1 MSTIKNH
8 INTYATTTAYDNDL
22 NKDYPNVSYIEEDDI
37 VLFEKI
43 NYAQEYFAIES
54 LEDNNTIM
62 FRLFSERP
70 GASSA
75 KTISVSTDDGKTWAN
90 YTSTTGGATIAT
102 LNNGEKVLIKGNN
115 SAYAD
120 TYGYNYFHTTRQF
133 DVSGNIMSLIYGDNF
148 KEKYSLPYG
157 GYNFQNLLYQNT
169 GLVNAENLVLPAKT
183 LAKSCYSYMFSGC
196 TSLVN
201 APELP
206 ATTLA
211 DSCYINMFQN
221 TNVLPDTSNID
232 FTSQTVVASGG
243 LIGLFGGTKVTDADL
258 MRILPKNSNNKYCL
272 PATTLAN
279 YCYSYMF
286 NNCKNLTTAPE
297 LPATT
302 LVKYCYQYMFYNC
315 TNIKYIK
322 AMFTT
327 RPSGSSP
334 NYYTENWVKG
344 VSATGTFVKNSAASW
359 NVTGANGIPT
369 GWTIQNA
376 SS

>member
-8 INTYATTTAYDNDL
+8 INTYADLTAYNADTE
-22 NKDYPNVSYIEEDDI
+22 KDFPNVSYIEEDDI

-54 LEDNNTIM
+54 LEDNNTVK
-62 FRLFSERP
+62 FNLY
-70 GASSA
+70 SSSSQAKA
-75 KTISVSTDDGKTWAN
+75 KTISVSTDGGKTWAD

-115 SAYAD
+115 SAYANG
-120 TYGYNYFHTTRQF
+120 YGYNYFYTTRQF

-157 GYNFQNLLYQNT
+157 GYNLERLFYQNT
-169 GLVNAENLVLPAKT
+169 RLVNAENLVLPATT
-183 LAKSCYSYMFSGC
+183 LAQCCYMYMFDGC
-196 TSLVN
+196 TSLVT
-201 APELP
+201 APKLP

-211 DSCYINMFQN
+211 RNCYCYMFQN
-221 TNVLPDTSNID
+221 TNILPDTSNID
-232 FTSQTVVASGG
+232 FTSQTVLASGG

-272 PATTLAN
+272 PATTLADS
-279 YCYSYMF
+279 CYSYMF
-286 NNCKNLTTAPE
+286 LSCKNLTTAPE

-302 LVKYCYQYMFYNC
+302 LVKNCYQYMFSGCSNL
-315 TNIKYIK
+315 NYIK

-327 RPSGSSP
+327 KPAKT
-334 NYYTENWVKG
+334 YTENWVQN
-344 VSATGTFVKNSAASW
+344 VASSGTFVKNSAATW
-359 NVTGANGIPT
+359 NVRGSHGIPT
-369 GWTIQNA
+369 GWTVRTAN
-376 SS
+376 S

>member
-1 MSTIKNH
+1 MTKILNH
-8 INTYATTTAYDNDL
+8 INTYAGLTAYNNDT
-22 NKDYPNVSYIEEDDI
+22 NKDYPNVSYIVEDDI
-37 VLFEKI
+37 VLFDKI

-62 FRLFSERP
+62 FKLFSESGTP
-70 GASSA
+70 SSSSA
-75 KTISVSTDDGKTWAN
+75 KTISVSTDGGKTWTG

-102 LNNGEKVLIKGNN
+102 LNMREKVLIKGNN

-120 TYGYNYFHTTRQF
+120 SYSYNYFYTTRQF

-157 GYNFQNLLYQNT
+157 GYNLQKLFYQNT
-169 GLVNAENLVLPAKT
+169 RLVNAENLVLPAKKLT
-183 LAKSCYSYMFSGC
+183 TDCYFSMFSGC
-196 TSLVN
+196 TSLKT
-201 APELP
+201 APKLP

-211 DSCYINMFQN
+211 EGCYSYMFKN

-232 FTSQTVVASGG
+232 FTSQTVLASGG

-272 PATTLAN
+272 PATTLAS

-286 NNCKNLTTAPE
+286 VGCKNLTTAPE

-302 LVKYCYQYMFYNC
+302 LVKNCYQYMFNGC
-315 TNIKYIK
+315 TNLKYIK

-327 RPSGSSP
+327 KPSGLSP
-334 NYYTENWVKG
+334 NYYTQNWVSG
-344 VSATGTFVKNSAASW
+344 VASSGTFVKNSAATW
-359 NVTGANGIPT
+359 NVTGVDGVPT
-369 GWTIQNA
+369 GWTVVTE
-376 SS
+376 